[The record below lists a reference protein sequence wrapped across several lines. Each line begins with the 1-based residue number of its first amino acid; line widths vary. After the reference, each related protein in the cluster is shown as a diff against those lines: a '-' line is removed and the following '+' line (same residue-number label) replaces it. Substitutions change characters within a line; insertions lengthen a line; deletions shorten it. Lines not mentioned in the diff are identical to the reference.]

1 MISLSGESL
10 KFFVELFEVG
20 WHDDCFAERTLVL
33 LLHPL
38 LNAVVVKVVS
48 NVTTEWRNVL
58 VILKRT

>member
-1 MISLSGESL
+1 L